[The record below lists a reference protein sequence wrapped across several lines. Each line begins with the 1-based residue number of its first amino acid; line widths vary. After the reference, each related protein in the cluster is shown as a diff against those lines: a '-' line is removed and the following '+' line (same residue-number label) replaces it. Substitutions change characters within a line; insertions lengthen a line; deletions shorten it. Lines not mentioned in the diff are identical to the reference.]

1 MNFQKRRNYYI
12 DKQFQTKYML
22 LTMLLLLAYT
32 FAFLIIIF
40 APYILTL
47 FLEGYSLAEK
57 AEASRALLFLHGTVW
72 PGIACVILLFGALSI
87 YVTHKIAGPMYRIKK
102 SIAEITDGNLELNIT
117 LRKGDDLKDLA
128 EHINRLTGEMRN
140 FVSRLKLDYDLLS
153 DYSKQIEQDIK
164 AKVLTEES
172 GRAVIH
178 KVESG
183 RKNIE
188 ATLEKFKLEQ

>member
-32 FAFLIIIF
+32 FTFLIIIF

-128 EHINRLTGEMRN
+128 EHVNMLTGEMRN

-172 GRAVIH
+172 GKAIIH
-178 KVESG
+178 EVESG
-183 RKNIE
+183 RKSIE
-188 ATLEKFKLEQ
+188 TTLERFKLEQ